1 MCCEVNTG
9 NSKQRKFYF
18 LLVTYICINPRSR
31 VATQDTTTVSDE
43 IEKGAQKKYKINKYL
58 NYIIYNI

>member
-9 NSKQRKFYF
+9 NRKQRKFYF

-31 VATQDTTTVSDE
+31 VATQDTTTISDE
-43 IEKGAQKKYKINKYL
+43 IEKGAQKNIQNK
-58 NYIIYNI
+58 

>member
-9 NSKQRKFYF
+9 NRKQRKFYF
-18 LLVTYICINPRSR
+18 LLVTYIFINPGNR

-58 NYIIYNI
+58 DYIIYNI